1 MSRQAGWVVK
11 RNVAFISTDGS
22 AMTVTE
28 ETNEI
33 RALARDFAA
42 AELRPH
48 VEKWDHDRTLEGGAL
63 QQVAELGFFGMLV
76 PEASGGMGMD
86 LASYLAALEELA
98 WGEPAV
104 ALTVA
109 ASTFVMSVVSEH
121 GSPEQKRRWLEP
133 MARGEVLGC
142 FAVSEETGAIDSDD
156 PAASATQNGDSWV
169 LTGTKR
175 WVTNARS
182 AGVALVLVRT
192 GGKGSRAAGA
202 FLVPMDAA
210 GVEVGERE
218 VTMGYRPLDIASVKL
233 NNVSVGADALIGDAG
248 EGMTYANGALDLG
261 RMAIAA
267 QAVGIAQAA
276 LDYAT
281 GYADVREQFGQKLR
295 TFEGIQFKLAEM
307 ATRVHAARALTAHAA
322 LNVSTQEAAMAKLF
336 ATETAMW
343 VTTQAVQVY
352 GGYGYMRDYP
362 VEKLMRDA
370 KATEILEGTNE
381 LQKLLIA
388 EELYKS

>member
-1 MSRQAGWVVK
+1 MSITQ
-11 RNVAFISTDGS
+11 
-22 AMTVTE
+22 

-48 VEKWDHDRTLEGGAL
+48 VEKWDHDRALDTGVL

-76 PEASGGMGMD
+76 PESSGGMGMD
-86 LASYLAALEELA
+86 LSSYLAALEELA

-109 ASTFVMSVVSEH
+109 ASSFVMNVLSEH
-121 GSPEQKRRWLEP
+121 GSAEQKRRWLEP

-142 FAVSEETGAIDSDD
+142 FAVSEETGGIDSEG
-156 PAASATQNGDSWV
+156 PPASATKSGDAWLLNGA
-169 LTGTKR
+169 KQ

-182 AGVALVLVRT
+182 AGVALMLVRT
-192 GGKGSRAAGA
+192 GGKGSRTAGA
-202 FLVPMDAA
+202 FLVPTGAS
-210 GVEVGERE
+210 GFEVGERE
-218 VTMGYRPLDIASVKL
+218 TTMGYRSLDIARVKL
-233 NNVSVGADALIGDAG
+233 NNVRVGADALVGDAAQ
-248 EGMTYANGALDLG
+248 GMTYAHAALDLG
-261 RMAIAA
+261 RLGIAA

-276 LDYAT
+276 LDHAR
-281 GYADVREQFGQKLR
+281 GYADEREQFGQKLR
-295 TFEGIQFKLAEM
+295 MFEGIQFKLAEM
-307 ATRVHAARALTAHAA
+307 ATRVHAARALTMDAA
-322 LNVSTQEAAMAKLF
+322 VNPGTQASSEAKLF
-336 ATETAMW
+336 ASEAAMW
-343 VTTQAVQVY
+343 VTTQAVQIY

-381 LQKLLIA
+381 LQKVLIA
-388 EELYKS
+388 EQLYKQ